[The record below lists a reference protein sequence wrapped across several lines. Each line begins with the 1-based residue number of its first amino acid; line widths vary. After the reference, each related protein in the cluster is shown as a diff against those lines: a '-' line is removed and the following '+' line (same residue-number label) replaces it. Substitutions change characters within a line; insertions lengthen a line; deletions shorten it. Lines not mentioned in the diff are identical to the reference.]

1 MLGRDCCIA
10 CLGLTVCT
18 PTLITAGVCSTGFIT
33 FLDPHIMALA
43 KPIKSLAFTRAAP
56 FIIEDTWVIP
66 LLWVVVLENL
76 PARLKDTSEC
86 LVPQPRVYF
95 FVSQPRASTFDET
108 LSPVTTPTAAT

>member
-66 LLWVVVLENL
+66 LLWVVALEKFI
-76 PARLKDTSEC
+76 PSTSNPSMKMDREEF
-86 LVPQPRVYF
+86 RIF
-95 FVSQPRASTFDET
+95 S
-108 LSPVTTPTAAT
+108 